1 MSTMSNI
8 FEHCYLEYLKIVFV
22 RIVLH
27 DFRYFL
33 GQHFPFL
40 GKRHSISSVILSR
53 STEMRTSVTRT
64 PSSSGTKSKVTFT
77 DTASALNLFTFTF
90 NRSPYDVTEL
100 LPYHL
105 WSPAEYPRSRLGG
118 TEPNILYVPAASIL
132 GRAAETSHLLHNHRD
147 TS

>member
-27 DFRYFL
+27 DLRYFL

-64 PSSSGTKSKVTFT
+64 PSSSGTRSKVTFT
-77 DTASALNLFTFTF
+77 DTSSALNLLHYTIKPF
-90 NRSPYDVTEL
+90 DDL
-100 LPYHL
+100 KLPCHYHL